1 MLKLSCKPPVAP
13 QGVNHGFILMKSI
26 KFKIK
31 RQLTAEESAA
41 FRIVKK
47 LQEAGFETY
56 LAGGAVRDLYLKKE
70 AHDIDIATS
79 AKPEDVKKL
88 FETSREQGKS
98 FGILV
103 VKDGGLEFE
112 VATFRVDIGTAD
124 HRRPARIE
132 FTSAENDAKRRD
144 FTINA
149 LFYDPVKAEIID
161 FTGGIEDLK
170 SKIIRFVGLPKWRID
185 EDYLRM
191 LRAVRFT
198 HRLGFALD
206 FEAAEAIKKEAKNI
220 NKISAERIREELSA
234 ILCGHHPAHAL
245 MQMESLGLLK
255 EILPELIQLRG
266 VAQPPEFHREGD
278 VWIHT
283 LMAMES
289 LGNPP
294 AGGPSAEL
302 AWTVLLHDI
311 AKPQTQGFRDHP
323 KSKITF
329 FEHDEESAKMAEKI
343 LNRLKFSGEFI
354 DACTWAISQHMRIIH
369 AFRGMS
375 ERKQK
380 KLFTHPHIDL
390 LLDLTKADLGASLRP
405 DMKADLSMYEE
416 ALKKKGKF
424 EKEATDEEKQQVK
437 KFTLVTGKDIMEILK
452 IKSGPKVGEIKS
464 NIEASYLDGKIST
477 RDEALKMIEEFK

>member
-1 MLKLSCKPPVAP
+1 M
-13 QGVNHGFILMKSI
+13 
-26 KFKIK
+26 KFKIE
-31 RQLTAEESAA
+31 RRLTAEEAAA

-56 LAGGAVRDLYLKKE
+56 IAGGAVRDLYLKKE
-70 AHDIDIATS
+70 AHDIDIATA
-79 AKPEDVKKL
+79 AKPGDIKKIFHESYDRGKAFGVKAIKIND
-88 FETSREQGKS
+88 F
-98 FGILV
+98 
-103 VKDGGLEFE
+103 EFE

-124 HRRPARIE
+124 HRRPTRVE

-149 LFYDPVKAEIID
+149 LFYDPTKLEIID
-161 FTGGIEDLK
+161 FVGGLEDLK
-170 SKIIRFVGLPKWRID
+170 NKIIRFVGLAKWRID

-206 FEAAEAIKKEAKNI
+206 FEAARAIKKEAKNI
-220 NKISAERIREELSA
+220 NQISAERIREELSA
-234 ILCGHHPAHAL
+234 IICGPHPAHAL

-266 VAQPPEFHREGD
+266 VKQPPEFHSEGD

-283 LMAMES
+283 LMAMEKLKNPS
-289 LGNPP
+289 ASVPSAPKEPPLG
-294 AGGPSAEL
+294 AEL

-329 FEHDEESAKMAEKI
+329 FEHDEESAKMARQI
-343 LNRLKFSGEFI
+343 LNRLKFSREFI
-354 DACTWAISQHMRIIH
+354 DACAWAISQHMRIIH

-380 KLFTHPHIDL
+380 RLFTYPHIQL
-390 LLDLTKADLGASLRP
+390 LLDLTRVDLASSLRP
-405 DMKADLSMYEE
+405 DLKADLSMYKR
-416 ALKKKGKF
+416 AVKKKEKF

-437 KFTLVTGKDIMEILK
+437 KFTLITGKDIMEILK
-452 IKSGPKVGEIKS
+452 IPAGPKVGEIKTK
-464 NIEASYLDGKIST
+464 IEASFLDDKIST
-477 RDEALKMIEEFK
+477 RDEALKMIKEFHSDES